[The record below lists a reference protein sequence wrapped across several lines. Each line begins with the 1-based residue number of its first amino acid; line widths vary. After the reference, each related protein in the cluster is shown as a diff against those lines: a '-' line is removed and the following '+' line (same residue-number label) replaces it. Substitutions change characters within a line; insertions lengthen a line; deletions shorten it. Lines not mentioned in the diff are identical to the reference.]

1 MTGEPPLLLLASGS
15 PRRKDL
21 LEEAGYRFEV
31 FPPQVEEVDDPRIA
45 IRELTAMNARLK
57 ADAVADR
64 FESRVVLAADTLVL
78 LDDCPLGKPADMNEA
93 SEMLQRLNGRTHQVY
108 TAVCLV
114 RTISDQ
120 QVEFDVV
127 TEVTFRNLNE
137 GDRRRYHELI
147 DPLDKAGAYAA
158 QDHGQLIIEKTVGS
172 MTNVIGLPMDE
183 VERELRN
190 HFDIEPTK

>member
-1 MTGEPPLLLLASGS
+1 MNGEPPLLLLASGS

-31 FPPQVEEVDDPRIA
+31 FPPQVEEVEDHTID
-45 IRELTAMNARLK
+45 IRALTAMNARLK
-57 ADAVADR
+57 ADAVAGR
-64 FESRVVLAADTLVL
+64 FQSRVVLAADTLVL
-78 LDDCPLGKPADMNEA
+78 LDDCPLGKPGDMDEA

-108 TAVCLV
+108 TAVCLA

-127 TEVTFRNLNE
+127 TEVTFRNLGE
-137 GDRRRYHELI
+137 EERRRYHELI

-183 VERELRN
+183 VERELRH